1 MDTDITDETDE
12 TSDDSTGELGDKES
26 SDSKSESSD
35 MDETKGVQAKV
46 PEEFQKKA
54 IALVQSCVTL
64 PCLDFLQSE
73 ISDARHKLMSSQ
85 KKAGLE
91 TNSFSEEGMPE

>member
-1 MDTDITDETDE
+1 MDTDTTDETDDASLDE
-12 TSDDSTGELGDKES
+12 STSDKES
-26 SDSKSESSD
+26 SDSKPESSD
-35 MDETKGVQAKV
+35 MDETKGIQAKV

-54 IALVQSCVTL
+54 IALVQSCATL

-91 TNSFSEEGMPE
+91 TNSFSDEGMPA